1 MILCWQNVDRHKPRF
16 FMPFQAQPRRKT
28 ICKSLINPVDMLLT
42 ECGNI
47 GAVESVDKAGVFPRV
62 ANWLSISVFQ
72 AAAEFFGIF
81 NAADTTITSTTI
93 YLYNNE
99 HIGESEIVL
108 STFFLFSFQEKRKAQ
123 RKQEK
128 IKGHKTGETKNRM
141 EMDIIISNNR
151 MLYAQYRS
159 AYIHCRIF

>member
-1 MILCWQNVDRHKPRF
+1 
-16 FMPFQAQPRRKT
+16 MPLQARPRRKT

-81 NAADTTITSTTI
+81 NAADTTITDTTI
-93 YLYNNE
+93 YLYNNK
-99 HIGESEIVL
+99 HIGESENRRIRNRALHLL
-108 STFFLFSFQEKRKAQ
+108 SLLFSGEKKSRKKQ
-123 RKQEK
+123 REK
-128 IKGHKTGETKNRM
+128 KSPTKTGKDKRT
-141 EMDIIISNNR
+141 
-151 MLYAQYRS
+151 
-159 AYIHCRIF
+159 

>member
-1 MILCWQNVDRHKPRF
+1 
-16 FMPFQAQPRRKT
+16 MPFQAQPRRKT

-81 NAADTTITSTTI
+81 NAADTTITDTTI
-93 YLYNNE
+93 YLYNNKPV
-99 HIGESEIVL
+99 GELKMEL
-108 STFFLFSFQEKRKAQ
+108 SLFFLLFFSPEKKSRKKQ
-123 RKQEK
+123 REK
-128 IKGHKTGETKNRM
+128 KSPTKTGKDKRT
-141 EMDIIISNNR
+141 
-151 MLYAQYRS
+151 
-159 AYIHCRIF
+159 

>member
-1 MILCWQNVDRHKPRF
+1 
-16 FMPFQAQPRRKT
+16 MPFQAQPRRKT

-81 NAADTTITSTTI
+81 NAADTTITDTTI
-93 YLYNNE
+93 YLYNNKPVR
-99 HIGESEIVL
+99 ESEMKL
-108 STFFLFSFQEKRKAQ
+108 SLLLSLFFSGEKKSRKKQ
-123 RKQEK
+123 REK
-128 IKGHKTGETKNRM
+128 KSPTRTGKDKRT
-141 EMDIIISNNR
+141 
-151 MLYAQYRS
+151 
-159 AYIHCRIF
+159 

>member
-1 MILCWQNVDRHKPRF
+1 
-16 FMPFQAQPRRKT
+16 
-28 ICKSLINPVDMLLT
+28 MLLT

-81 NAADTTITSTTI
+81 NAADTTITDTTI
-93 YLYNNE
+93 YLYNNK

-108 STFFLFSFQEKRKAQ
+108 STFFLFSFQEKRKGERSKEKRKAQ
-123 RKQEK
+123 
-128 IKGHKTGETKNRM
+128 
-141 EMDIIISNNR
+141 
-151 MLYAQYRS
+151 
-159 AYIHCRIF
+159 

>member
-1 MILCWQNVDRHKPRF
+1 
-16 FMPFQAQPRRKT
+16 
-28 ICKSLINPVDMLLT
+28 LINPVDMLLT

-81 NAADTTITSTTI
+81 NAADTTITDTTI
-93 YLYNNE
+93 YLYNNK

-108 STFFLFSFQEKRKAQ
+108 STFFLFSGEKKSPT
-123 RKQEK
+123 
-128 IKGHKTGETKNRM
+128 KTGK
-141 EMDIIISNNR
+141 DIR
-151 MLYAQYRS
+151 T
-159 AYIHCRIF
+159 

>member
-81 NAADTTITSTTI
+81 NAADTTITDTTI
-93 YLYNNE
+93 YLYNNKPVR
-99 HIGESEIVL
+99 ESEMKL
-108 STFFLFSFQEKRKAQ
+108 SLLLSLFFSGEKKSRKKQ
-123 RKQEK
+123 REK
-128 IKGHKTGETKNRM
+128 KSPTKKGKDKRTWKTINTGETKK
-141 EMDIIISNNR
+141 
-151 MLYAQYRS
+151 
-159 AYIHCRIF
+159 

>member
-1 MILCWQNVDRHKPRF
+1 
-16 FMPFQAQPRRKT
+16 
-28 ICKSLINPVDMLLT
+28 MLLT

-81 NAADTTITSTTI
+81 NAADTTITDTTI

-108 STFFLFSFQEKRKAQ
+108 STFFLFSGEKKSPT
-123 RKQEK
+123 
-128 IKGHKTGETKNRM
+128 KTGK
-141 EMDIIISNNR
+141 DIR
-151 MLYAQYRS
+151 T
-159 AYIHCRIF
+159 

>member
-1 MILCWQNVDRHKPRF
+1 
-16 FMPFQAQPRRKT
+16 MPFQAQPRRKT

-81 NAADTTITSTTI
+81 NAADTTITDTTI
-93 YLYNNE
+93 YLYNNK
-99 HIGESEIVL
+99 HIGESGIVL
-108 STFFLFSFQEKRKAQ
+108 YTFFLFSFQEKRKAK

-128 IKGHKTGETKNRM
+128 IKGHKE
-141 EMDIIISNNR
+141 
-151 MLYAQYRS
+151 L
-159 AYIHCRIF
+159 

>member
-1 MILCWQNVDRHKPRF
+1 
-16 FMPFQAQPRRKT
+16 
-28 ICKSLINPVDMLLT
+28 MLLT

-47 GAVESVDKAGVFPRV
+47 CAVKSVDKAGVFPRV
-62 ANWLSISVFQ
+62 ANRLSISVFQ

-108 STFFLFSFQEKRKAQ
+108 STFFLLFFSGEKKSRKKQ
-123 RKQEK
+123 REK
-128 IKGHKTGETKNRM
+128 KSPTKTGKDKRT
-141 EMDIIISNNR
+141 
-151 MLYAQYRS
+151 
-159 AYIHCRIF
+159 

>member
-1 MILCWQNVDRHKPRF
+1 
-16 FMPFQAQPRRKT
+16 
-28 ICKSLINPVDMLLT
+28 MLLT

-93 YLYNNE
+93 YLNK

-108 STFFLFSFQEKRKAQ
+108 YTFFLFSGEKKSPT
-123 RKQEK
+123 
-128 IKGHKTGETKNRM
+128 KTGKDKRT
-141 EMDIIISNNR
+141 
-151 MLYAQYRS
+151 
-159 AYIHCRIF
+159 

>member
-1 MILCWQNVDRHKPRF
+1 
-16 FMPFQAQPRRKT
+16 MPFQAQPRRKT

-81 NAADTTITSTTI
+81 NAADTTITDTTI
-93 YLYNNE
+93 YLYNNK
-99 HIGESEIVL
+99 HIGESENQKIRKSEIVL
-108 STFFLFSFQEKRKAQ
+108 STCFLFSFQEKRHHQLTRVHKPERLVLGCSCVLVACITSSSTALLGLGSPS
-123 RKQEK
+123 KQA
-128 IKGHKTGETKNRM
+128 
-141 EMDIIISNNR
+141 
-151 MLYAQYRS
+151 L
-159 AYIHCRIF
+159 

>member
-1 MILCWQNVDRHKPRF
+1 
-16 FMPFQAQPRRKT
+16 MPFQAQPRRKT

-93 YLYNNE
+93 YLYNNK

-128 IKGHKTGETKNRM
+128 IKGHKNRR
-141 EMDIIISNNR
+141 NKK
-151 MLYAQYRS
+151 
-159 AYIHCRIF
+159 

>member
-1 MILCWQNVDRHKPRF
+1 
-16 FMPFQAQPRRKT
+16 
-28 ICKSLINPVDMLLT
+28 MLLT

-93 YLYNNE
+93 YLYNNK

-108 STFFLFSFQEKRKAQ
+108 STFFLFSGEKKSRKKQ
-123 RKQEK
+123 REK
-128 IKGHKTGETKNRM
+128 KSPTKTGKDKRT
-141 EMDIIISNNR
+141 
-151 MLYAQYRS
+151 
-159 AYIHCRIF
+159 

>member
-1 MILCWQNVDRHKPRF
+1 
-16 FMPFQAQPRRKT
+16 MPFQAQPRRKT

-47 GAVESVDKAGVFPRV
+47 CAVESVDKAGIFPPV

-81 NAADTTITSTTI
+81 NAADTTITDTTI
-93 YLYNNE
+93 YLYNNKLV
-99 HIGESEIVL
+99 GELKMEL
-108 STFFLFSFQEKRKAQ
+108 SLFFLFSFPGKRKAERSKEKRKAK

-128 IKGHKTGETKNRM
+128 IKGHK
-141 EMDIIISNNR
+141 
-151 MLYAQYRS
+151 YR
-159 AYIHCRIF
+159 RNKK

>member
-1 MILCWQNVDRHKPRF
+1 
-16 FMPFQAQPRRKT
+16 MPFQAQPRRKT

-72 AAAEFFGIF
+72 ATAEFFGIF

-108 STFFLFSFQEKRKAQ
+108 STFFLFSGEKKSPT
-123 RKQEK
+123 
-128 IKGHKTGETKNRM
+128 KTGKDKRT
-141 EMDIIISNNR
+141 
-151 MLYAQYRS
+151 
-159 AYIHCRIF
+159 

>member
-1 MILCWQNVDRHKPRF
+1 
-16 FMPFQAQPRRKT
+16 
-28 ICKSLINPVDMLLT
+28 MLLT

-81 NAADTTITSTTI
+81 NAADTTITDTTI
-93 YLYNNE
+93 YLYNNK

-108 STFFLFSFQEKRKAQ
+108 STFFLFSGEKKSPT
-123 RKQEK
+123 
-128 IKGHKTGETKNRM
+128 KTGK
-141 EMDIIISNNR
+141 DIR
-151 MLYAQYRS
+151 T
-159 AYIHCRIF
+159 

>member
-1 MILCWQNVDRHKPRF
+1 
-16 FMPFQAQPRRKT
+16 
-28 ICKSLINPVDMLLT
+28 MLLT

-47 GAVESVDKAGVFPRV
+47 CAVESVDKAGVFPRV

-99 HIGESEIVL
+99 HIGESENQRIRNSAFHLL
-108 STFFLFSFQEKRKAQ
+108 SLFRRKEKQKEAKRKEKPNEN
-123 RKQEK
+123 RK
-128 IKGHKTGETKNRM
+128 R
-141 EMDIIISNNR
+141 
-151 MLYAQYRS
+151 
-159 AYIHCRIF
+159 

>member
-1 MILCWQNVDRHKPRF
+1 
-16 FMPFQAQPRRKT
+16 MPFQAQPRRKT

-81 NAADTTITSTTI
+81 NAADTTITDTTI
-93 YLYNNE
+93 YLYNNKPV
-99 HIGESEIVL
+99 GELKMEL
-108 STFFLFSFQEKRKAQ
+108 SLFFLFSFPGKRKAERSKEKRKAQ

-128 IKGHKTGETKNRM
+128 IKEHKKR
-141 EMDIIISNNR
+141 
-151 MLYAQYRS
+151 
-159 AYIHCRIF
+159 

>member
-1 MILCWQNVDRHKPRF
+1 
-16 FMPFQAQPRRKT
+16 
-28 ICKSLINPVDMLLT
+28 MLLT

-47 GAVESVDKAGVFPRV
+47 GAVESVDKAGIFPRV

-81 NAADTTITSTTI
+81 NAADTTITDTTI
-93 YLYNNE
+93 YLYNNK
-99 HIGESEIVL
+99 HIGESENQKIRKSEIVL

-128 IKGHKTGETKNRM
+128 IKGHKE
-141 EMDIIISNNR
+141 
-151 MLYAQYRS
+151 L
-159 AYIHCRIF
+159 

>member
-1 MILCWQNVDRHKPRF
+1 
-16 FMPFQAQPRRKT
+16 
-28 ICKSLINPVDMLLT
+28 MLLT

-81 NAADTTITSTTI
+81 NAADTTITDTTI

-108 STFFLFSFQEKRKAQ
+108 STFFLFSGEKKSPT
-123 RKQEK
+123 
-128 IKGHKTGETKNRM
+128 KTGEDKRT
-141 EMDIIISNNR
+141 
-151 MLYAQYRS
+151 
-159 AYIHCRIF
+159 